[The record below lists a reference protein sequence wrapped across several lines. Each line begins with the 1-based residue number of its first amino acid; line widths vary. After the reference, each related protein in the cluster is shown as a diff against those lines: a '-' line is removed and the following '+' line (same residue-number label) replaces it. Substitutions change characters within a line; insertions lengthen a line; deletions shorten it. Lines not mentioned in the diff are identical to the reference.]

1 MTAKRGRY
9 SVTRIYKVRSSSQ
22 RCRIEVLNKRADMN
36 RDTEE
41 LPKIIKDLEKSGAA
55 MTASQY
61 AFHTLVRPPS
71 LA

>member
-1 MTAKRGRY
+1 M
-9 SVTRIYKVRSSSQ
+9 
-22 RCRIEVLNKRADMN
+22 LNKREDMN